1 MMRVTEHANR
11 EIDGMI
17 RKRKGLDSFKYNRPV
32 HLIAN
37 EIYRTVVSCTDC
49 MVRFEEIS
57 KTKKIEKLHLIV
69 NTNLRYLDRTQR
81 STGQRNLPFQHYQIR
96 RD

>member
-1 MMRVTEHANR
+1 MRITEDANR

-17 RKRKGLDSFKYNRPV
+17 RKRKELDSFKYNRPV
-32 HLIAN
+32 QLIVYQ
-37 EIYRTVVSCTDC
+37 ICRTVVSCTDC
-49 MVRFEEIS
+49 LVRFEEIS

-81 STGQRNLPFQHYQIR
+81 STGQRSLPFQHHQNR